1 MHDGVSDATPNL
13 GTSPTLETRA
23 RLRELG
29 LAVGYLPTGPLN
41 AITDV
46 AGVRVGHVTIIE
58 DAPKVLR
65 TGVTAIHPLAEPYW
79 ERTVFAGFHCYN
91 GFGEV
96 TGSHWI
102 AETGILTS
110 PICLSSAF
118 SVGVLRDTL
127 LAHPQRN
134 GIDERL
140 HQPMAGETFDGVL
153 NDGWHGPITREHVA
167 QALDNACSGAV
178 EEGAVGGGAGMMTHE
193 FKGGIGTSSR
203 VAATP
208 SGSFTVGALVQ
219 SNYGNR
225 QDLTVDGVPVG
236 RHIGYDHTDSPQ
248 RRDEGSIVIV
258 LATDA
263 PLLPPQCRRLAQRG
277 GIGLGRTGGF
287 GSNRSGDFVVAFS
300 TANRLPF
307 VETDIVEGLRMLPNE
322 AMNPLFHAA
331 AEAVEEAI
339 VNSMTTAQSMRGKDG
354 MLVRALPLDRLVEV
368 MAQYGRADRVAS
380 RREAR
385 Q

>member
-1 MHDGVSDATPNL
+1 MK
-13 GTSPTLETRA
+13 RA
-23 RLRELG
+23 RLRDLG
-29 LAVGYLPTGPLN
+29 LRVGTLPTGPLN

-46 AGVRVGHVTIIE
+46 AGVRVGHVTLIE
-58 DAPKVLR
+58 DEPKVLR
-65 TGVTAIHPLAEPYW
+65 TGVTAVHPLDVPYW
-79 ERTVFAGFHCYN
+79 QETVFAGFHCYN

-127 LAHPQRN
+127 LANPQAN

-153 NDGWHGPITREHVA
+153 NDGWHGPVTRAHVTA
-167 QALDNACSGAV
+167 AMAAAKAGPVA
-178 EEGAVGGGAGMMTHE
+178 EGAVGGGTGMMTHE

-203 VAATP
+203 QVD
-208 SGSFTVGALVQ
+208 SGHGVFTVGALVQ

-225 QDLTVDGVPVG
+225 KDLTIDGVPVG
-236 RHIGYDHTDSPQ
+236 RHIGYDVTDSPQ
-248 RRDEGSIVIV
+248 RRDEGSIVIIV
-258 LATDA
+258 ATDA
-263 PLLPPQCRRLAQRG
+263 PLLPPQCRRLAQRA
-277 GIGLGRTGGF
+277 GIGLGRVGGF
-287 GSNRSGDFVVAFS
+287 GSNRSGDFIIAFS

-307 VETDIVEGLRMLPNE
+307 METRIVEGIRMLPNE
-322 AMNPLFHAA
+322 AMNPLFRAA

-339 VNSMTTAQSMRGKDG
+339 VNSMTMAETMTGKDDTT
-354 MLVRALPLDRLVEV
+354 VHAIPLDRLVDV
-368 MAQYGRADRVAS
+368 MRHYGRGPEQPWS
-380 RREAR
+380 GRE
-385 Q
+385 